1 MQTLSIARAVVKK
14 AEQELRQLLAEAA
27 AGGEYDSV
35 VTLADW
41 AKHLARLSE
50 SVPTPVDLLE
60 TNGSAIAASVRPAM
74 TSNIRQPQA
83 VPKSRRKKKA
93 RRVSRKAE
101 YPKFLREKDELVKIG
116 WSKSEKSP
124 YEHKAPK
131 SVIGV
136 LAQAL
141 IRAGRN
147 GRRFSTDE
155 ILPLKQS
162 PGDGEVPS
170 YQAYL
175 ALAWFRVESL
185 VTQHGRQG
193 YSLPKGIDLTDEAER
208 RWGKL
213 PAR

>member
-1 MQTLSIARAVVKK
+1 METLSRAKAVVEK
-14 AEQELRQLLAEAA
+14 AEQDLRQLLAEAA
-27 AGGEYDSV
+27 AAGEYDSV

-41 AKHLARLSE
+41 AKHLAVLSGPLGSSLNLGE
-50 SVPTPVDLLE
+50 Q
-60 TNGSAIAASVRPAM
+60 NGAAVTASGRPAIL
-74 TSNIRQPQA
+74 TNIRQAQP
-83 VPKSRRKKKA
+83 VPKSKRKKKT
-93 RRVSRKAE
+93 RRLSRKAE

-131 SVIGV
+131 SVIGD

-141 IRAGRN
+141 VRAGRG
-147 GRRFSTDE
+147 GRRFSMDE

-162 PGDGEVPS
+162 GGDGEVPS

-175 ALAWFRVESL
+175 ALAWFRIESL

-193 YSLPKGIDLTDEAER
+193 YSLPDGIGLPDEAER

>member
-1 MQTLSIARAVVKK
+1 METLGRARAVIEK
-14 AEQELRQLLAEAA
+14 AEQELRQLLSEAA
-27 AGGEYDSV
+27 AAGEYDCL

-41 AKHLARLSE
+41 AKQLAVLSEPTPSKLSPAALGSASAARVESAVPFGHKQLARRA
-50 SVPTPVDLLE
+50 
-60 TNGSAIAASVRPAM
+60 GSKK
-74 TSNIRQPQA
+74 TT
-83 VPKSRRKKKA
+83 RREF
-93 RRVSRKAE
+93 RKGE
-101 YPKFLREKDELVKIG
+101 YPKFLREINDLVKIG

-131 SVIGV
+131 AVIG
-136 LAQAL
+136 LLGQAL
-141 IRAGRN
+141 MRAGRG
-147 GRRFSTDE
+147 GRRFSTDD

-162 PGDGEVPS
+162 AGDGEVPS

-175 ALAWFRVESL
+175 ALAWFRVEAL

-193 YSLPKGIDLTDEAER
+193 YSLPEGIDLMDEAER